1 MFTGLILELG
11 EVVALEK
18 RNEGARLSLQGREV
32 IRAAALG
39 DSIAINGV
47 CLTVVELSGG
57 SAAFDVSYET
67 LRSTNLGALKKGDRV
82 NLEPSL
88 RPESK
93 LGGHFVTGHVED
105 VGKIRSGTRAGNAV
119 GIEIECPESV
129 LKFLVEKGSV
139 AVDGISLTVVKVL
152 KDAFTV
158 VIIPH
163 TAGLT
168 TIGIKRVG
176 DTVNLEPDILAKYVA
191 RFLSGVQGGNPAGE
205 GDRSLLSALE
215 KSGFIS

>member
-11 EVVALEK
+11 EVVSLEK
-18 RNEGARLSLQGREV
+18 RNEGARLSLRGREV
-32 IRAAALG
+32 IKEAAPG
-39 DSIAINGV
+39 DSLAVNGV

-67 LRSTNLGALKKGDRV
+67 LKSTNLGALKKGDRV

-105 VGKIRSGTRAGNAV
+105 VGRIRSRMRAGNAV
-119 GIEIECPESV
+119 SVEIECPEGV
-129 LKFLVEKGSV
+129 LKFLVEKGSA

-168 TIGIKRVG
+168 TIGTKGVG
-176 DTVNLEPDILAKYVA
+176 ETVNLEPDILAKYVA
-191 RFLSGVQGGNPAGE
+191 RFLGVMKE
-205 GDRSLLSALE
+205 GDKAGGGDSNLMAALE
-215 KSGFIS
+215 KSGFI